1 MTLRLVLKC
10 GLATCS
16 IAANTACGT
25 IPITITKFASNRG
38 HVSLSHWHA
47 RKVNS
52 RLTSHTCQGKDLM
65 FLVAGG
71 VMSSYVG
78 LVLQAILAAMLQALR
93 RHMRTRL
100 KYGSATDNDV
110 WLSWFIVL
118 RNSKASLYFSF
129 SLRTRVWKEIH

>member
-1 MTLRLVLKC
+1 
-10 GLATCS
+10 
-16 IAANTACGT
+16 
-25 IPITITKFASNRG
+25 
-38 HVSLSHWHA
+38 
-47 RKVNS
+47 
-52 RLTSHTCQGKDLM
+52 
-65 FLVAGG
+65 
-71 VMSSYVG
+71 MSSYVG

-100 KYGSATDNDV
+100 EYGSATDNDV